1 MHKVADSSGN
11 DNGLIGGNPAEAAS
25 VEMIKMGMS
34 DENEVDGGKVVVGE
48 SSVAEAPNDKK
59 PVGPVRIDKN
69 VAMGSLNQ
77 EGSVA
82 DPGDADLACFKF
94 RKDGGKLLACAPLAR
109 KKSREDDIGDKAVR
123 GPFLVS

>member
-1 MHKVADSSGN
+1 
-11 DNGLIGGNPAEAAS
+11 
-25 VEMIKMGMS
+25 
-34 DENEVDGGKVVVGE
+34 
-48 SSVAEAPNDKK
+48 
-59 PVGPVRIDKN
+59 
-69 VAMGSLNQ
+69 MGSLNQ

-94 RKDGGKLLACAPLAR
+94 RKDGGKMLACTPLAR

>member
-1 MHKVADSSGN
+1 
-11 DNGLIGGNPAEAAS
+11 
-25 VEMIKMGMS
+25 MGVG
-34 DENEVDGGKVVVGE
+34 DENKVDGGKVVVGE
-48 SSVAEAPNDKK
+48 SSVAEASNDKK

-82 DPGDADLACFKF
+82 DPGNADLACFKF
-94 RKDGGKLLACAPLAR
+94 RKDGRKMLPCAPLAR

>member
-1 MHKVADSSGN
+1 VNKVANSSGH
-11 DNGLIGGNPAEAAS
+11 DNGLISGNPAEAAS
-25 VEMIKMGMS
+25 VEMVKMGVR
-34 DENEVDGGKVVVGE
+34 DENKVDGGKVVVGE
-48 SSVAEAPNDKK
+48 SSVTKAPNDKK

-82 DPGDADLACFKF
+82 DPGDADLAGFKF
-94 RKDGGKLLACAPLAR
+94 RKDGRKMLACAPLAR

>member
-1 MHKVADSSGN
+1 MDKVADSCGDN
-11 DNGLIGGNPAEAAS
+11 DGLIGGNPAEAAS

-59 PVGPVRIDKN
+59 PVGPVGIDKN

-77 EGSVA
+77 KGSVA

-94 RKDGGKLLACAPLAR
+94 RKDGGKMLACAPLA
-109 KKSREDDIGDKAVR
+109 
-123 GPFLVS
+123 

>member
-1 MHKVADSSGN
+1 MNKVADSSGH
-11 DNGLIGGNPAEAAS
+11 DNGLIGGNSAEAAS
-25 VEMIKMGMS
+25 VEMIKMGVG
-34 DENEVDGGKVVVGE
+34 DENKVDGGKVVVGE
-48 SSVAEAPNDKK
+48 SSVAEASNDKK

-94 RKDGGKLLACAPLAR
+94 RKDGGKMLASAPLAR
-109 KKSREDDIGDKAVR
+109 KKSREDDIGNEAVR

>member
-1 MHKVADSSGN
+1 MNKVADSSGH
-11 DNGLIGGNPAEAAS
+11 DNGLISGNPAEAAS

-48 SSVAEAPNDKK
+48 SSVAKAPNYKK

-82 DPGDADLACFKF
+82 DPGNADLACFKF
-94 RKDGGKLLACAPLAR
+94 RKDGGKMLACAPLAR

>member
-1 MHKVADSSGN
+1 VHKVTNSSGN

-25 VEMIKMGMS
+25 VEMIEMGMS

-59 PVGPVRIDKN
+59 PVGPVGIDKN

-77 EGSVA
+77 KGGVA
-82 DPGDADLACFKF
+82 DPGNADLACFKF
-94 RKDGGKLLACAPLAR
+94 RKEGRKLLARAPLAR
-109 KKSREDDIGDKAVR
+109 KKSREDYIGDKAVR

>member
-1 MHKVADSSGN
+1 VHKVTNSSGN

-25 VEMIKMGMS
+25 VEMIEMGMS

-59 PVGPVRIDKN
+59 PVGPVGIDKN

-77 EGSVA
+77 KGGVA
-82 DPGDADLACFKF
+82 DPGDADLACFKL
-94 RKDGGKLLACAPLAR
+94 RKEGRKLLARAPLAR
-109 KKSREDDIGDKAVR
+109 KKSREDYIGDKAVR
-123 GPFLVS
+123 GPFFVS

>member
-1 MHKVADSSGN
+1 MDKVTDSSGH
-11 DNGLIGGNPAEAAS
+11 DNGLISSNPAEAAA
-25 VEMIKMGMS
+25 VEVIKMGMS

-59 PVGPVRIDKN
+59 PVGPVGIDKN

-77 EGSVA
+77 KGSVA

-94 RKDGGKLLACAPLAR
+94 RKEGRKLLVCAPLAR

>member
-1 MHKVADSSGN
+1 MHKVADSSGH

-34 DENEVDGGKVVVGE
+34 DENEVDGGKVVVVQPG
-48 SSVAEAPNDKK
+48 VAKTPNDKK
-59 PVGPVRIDKN
+59 PVGPVGIDKN

-77 EGSVA
+77 KGGVA
-82 DPGDADLACFKF
+82 NPRDANLACFKF
-94 RKDGGKLLACAPLAR
+94 RKDGGKLLACTPLAR

>member
-1 MHKVADSSGN
+1 MHKVADSSGH
-11 DNGLIGGNPAEAAS
+11 DNGLISGNPAEAAS
-25 VEMIKMGMS
+25 VEMIKMGMR
-34 DENEVDGGKVVVGE
+34 DEDEVDGRKVVVGQPG
-48 SSVAEAPNDKK
+48 VAEPPNDKK

-82 DPGDADLACFKF
+82 DPGNADLACFKF
-94 RKDGGKLLACAPLAR
+94 RKDGRKMLPCAPLAR

>member
-1 MHKVADSSGN
+1 MNKVANSSGH
-11 DNGLIGGNPAEAAS
+11 DNGLISGNPAEAAS
-25 VEMIKMGMS
+25 VEMVKMGVR
-34 DENEVDGGKVVVGE
+34 DENKVDGGKVVVGE
-48 SSVAEAPNDKK
+48 SSVAKAPNDKK
-59 PVGPVRIDKN
+59 PVGPVGIDKN

-77 EGSVA
+77 KGGVA

-94 RKDGGKLLACAPLAR
+94 RKDGRKMLACAPLAR

>member
-1 MHKVADSSGN
+1 
-11 DNGLIGGNPAEAAS
+11 LISGNPAEAAT
-25 VEMIKMGMS
+25 VEMIKMGVR
-34 DENEVDGGKVVVGE
+34 DENEVDGGKVVVRE

-59 PVGPVRIDKN
+59 PVGPIRIDKN
-69 VAMGSLNQ
+69 VAMGPLNQ

-94 RKDGGKLLACAPLAR
+94 RKDGGKMLACAPLTR
-109 KKSREDDIGDKAVR
+109 KKSREDDIGNKAVR

>member
-1 MHKVADSSGN
+1 MNKVANSSGH
-11 DNGLIGGNPAEAAS
+11 DNGLIGGNPAEAAT
-25 VEMIKMGMS
+25 VEMIKMGVG

-59 PVGPVRIDKN
+59 PVGPVGIDKN

-77 EGSVA
+77 KGGVA

-94 RKDGGKLLACAPLAR
+94 RKDGRKMLACAPLAR

>member
-1 MHKVADSSGN
+1 MHKVANSSGY
-11 DNGLIGGNPAEAAS
+11 DNGLIGGNLAEAPS
-25 VEMIKMGMS
+25 VEMIKMGMR
-34 DENEVDGGKVVVGE
+34 DENEVDGGKMVVGE
-48 SSVAEAPNDKK
+48 SGVAEAANDKK
-59 PVGPVRIDKN
+59 PVGPVGIDKN

-77 EGSVA
+77 KGGVA

-94 RKDGGKLLACAPLAR
+94 GKDGGKMLACAPLAR

>member
-1 MHKVADSSGN
+1 MV
-11 DNGLIGGNPAEAAS
+11 
-25 VEMIKMGMS
+25 KMGVG
-34 DENEVDGGKVVVGE
+34 DENKVDGGKVVVGE
-48 SSVAEAPNDKK
+48 SSVTKAPNDKK

-82 DPGDADLACFKF
+82 DPGDADLAGFKF
-94 RKDGGKLLACAPLAR
+94 RENGGEMLASAPLSR
-109 KKSREDDIGDKAVR
+109 KKSREDDIGNEAVR

>member
-1 MHKVADSSGN
+1 MHKVADSSGH

-34 DENEVDGGKVVVGE
+34 DENEVDGGKVVVVQPG
-48 SSVAEAPNDKK
+48 VAEAPNDKK
-59 PVGPVRIDKN
+59 PVGPVGIDKN

-77 EGSVA
+77 KGGVA
-82 DPGDADLACFKF
+82 NPRDANLACFKF
-94 RKDGGKLLACAPLAR
+94 RKEGRKPLACAPLAR
-109 KKSREDDIGDKAVR
+109 KKRREDDIGDKAVR

>member
-1 MHKVADSSGN
+1 MDKVADSSGH

-25 VEMIKMGMS
+25 VEMIKMGVR

-48 SSVAEAPNDKK
+48 SGVAEPPNDKK

-94 RKDGGKLLACAPLAR
+94 RKDGGKMLACAPLAR